1 MVEPGFLPKVISPS
15 LWTRQLKVGTI
26 WIAWELF
33 VCWTKYSSVTV
44 WWHLSRD
51 CCPVWQRS
59 CSRPIIRLSSPY
71 HDMPFHRE
79 CFSLMG
85 IMVRCITPRY
95 LCCSYLGITVCLFQ
109 VLQDHTSCLL
119 MVQVQWPSRFFM
131 TLKGWNSILI
141 KNVLIRHQYI
151 DAWSMYGSI
160 NTR

>member
-1 MVEPGFLPKVISPS
+1 MNKAIEGWYYLNCMRAICVLDQIFI
-15 LWTRQLKVGTI
+15 
-26 WIAWELF
+26 
-33 VCWTKYSSVTV
+33 CNSVMTPTV
-44 WWHLSRD
+44 SRD

-59 CSRPIIRLSSPY
+59 CPRPIIRLSSPY

-160 NTR
+160 DTR